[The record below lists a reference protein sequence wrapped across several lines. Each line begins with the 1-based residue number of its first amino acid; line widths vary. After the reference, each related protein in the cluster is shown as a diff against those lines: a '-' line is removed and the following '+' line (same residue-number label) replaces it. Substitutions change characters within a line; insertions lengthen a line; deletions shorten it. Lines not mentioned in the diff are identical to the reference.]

1 MGAVYP
7 ADLSSTV
14 HTAEILRFC
23 KPRTTRTRKSILL
36 TTSMDYLQRR
46 AYERSYLPFSWPEVY
61 HNSFW
66 SNYYTNYW
74 QPSSVYYNSFSL
86 PSSYTLPPSYTNL
99 SCSTPLPP
107 YEDEEPLDLYNYQEP
122 SQTYK
127 SIKSLSHGYYSKMV
141 SKRYP
146 FVNGHVAMFT

>member
-1 MGAVYP
+1 MIGLDQV
-7 ADLSSTV
+7 LMFFLKST
-14 HTAEILRFC
+14 
-23 KPRTTRTRKSILL
+23 
-36 TTSMDYLQRR
+36 
-46 AYERSYLPFSWPEVY
+46 RSFLPYSWPQVY

-66 SNYYTNYW
+66 RNYFTNYW
-74 QPSSVYYNSFSL
+74 QPSSAYYNSFTL
-86 PSSYTLPPSYTNL
+86 PSSYTNL
-99 SCSTPLPP
+99 STSIPLPHYE
-107 YEDEEPLDLYNYQEP
+107 YEDALDLYNYQEP

>member
-1 MGAVYP
+1 MGSFTLQILAVQ
-7 ADLSSTV
+7 
-14 HTAEILRFC
+14 HTLQVLQ
-23 KPRTTRTRKSILL
+23 TTDDTNEKI
-36 TTSMDYLQRR
+36 DFINYK
-46 AYERSYLPFSWPEVY
+46 SYLPFSWPEVY

-99 SCSTPLPP
+99 SSSIPLPP
-107 YEDEEPLDLYNYQEP
+107 YEYEEPLDLYNYQEP
-122 SQTYK
+122 SQTFK